1 MFERIGDIVFG
12 ISACFD
18 LHDFRAFGTHLAHLI
33 LKHTTGIVSRSVASR
48 YLFKHAVN

>member
-1 MFERIGDIVFG
+1 MILMNEF
-12 ISACFD
+12 C
-18 LHDFRAFGTHLAHLI
+18 AFGTHLAHLI

>member
-1 MFERIGDIVFG
+1 MFERIGFIVFG
-12 ISACFD
+12 VNACFD
-18 LHDFRAFGTHLAHLI
+18 LHGFRVGGMHLAYLI